1 MVYLEKLK
9 MMLKKV
15 YSVEEVAEIIINSPF
30 ENSFDTI
37 IVDDFGDSDGN
48 ISDVPT
54 ENLFVA
60 RNLFLNMKNHHL
72 KAKKLFQTMKDIHCQ
87 MIRN

>member
-1 MVYLEKLK
+1 

-15 YSVEEVAEIIINSPF
+15 YSAEEVAEIIINSPF

-60 RNLFLNMKNHHL
+60 RNLFLR
-72 KAKKLFQTMKDIHCQ
+72 LFIVRCF
-87 MIRN
+87 ISRCWEW

>member
-1 MVYLEKLK
+1 

-15 YSVEEVAEIIINSPF
+15 YSAEEVAEIIINSPF

-48 ISDVPT
+48 ISDVPI

-60 RNLFLNMKNHHL
+60 RNLFLNMKSHDL
-72 KAKKLFQTMKDIHCQ
+72 
-87 MIRN
+87 